1 LEHFYT
7 VGGNVKWCSH
17 YGKPYERFLKKL
29 KIELPYDLAILLLSI
44 YPKESKSGYLHSQ
57 VHCSIIHNSQDID
70 TTQMS
75 IDRWMD
81 KENVVYTYNGILISL
96 KKKEILLFATSM
108 YQIWYTGTNLDYA
121 KWNKLDTKRNIV

>member
-1 LEHFYT
+1 
-7 VGGNVKWCSH
+7 
-17 YGKPYERFLKKL
+17 
-29 KIELPYDLAILLLSI
+29 
-44 YPKESKSGYLHSQ
+44 
-57 VHCSIIHNSQDID
+57 
-70 TTQMS
+70 
-75 IDRWMD
+75 MD